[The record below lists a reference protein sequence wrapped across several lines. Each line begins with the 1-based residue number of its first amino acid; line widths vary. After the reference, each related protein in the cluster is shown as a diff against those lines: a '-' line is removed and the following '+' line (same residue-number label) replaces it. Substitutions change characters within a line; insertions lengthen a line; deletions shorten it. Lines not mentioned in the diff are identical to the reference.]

1 MKKIIKLSAV
11 AISMLLFAGCAAPEI
26 KLDQNGGEITAVK
39 TNYSQA
45 LKNVN
50 SMIAVFNRRPIH
62 VYIKNIKDSTA
73 SGGKLPKDIST
84 IVKSSFNSI
93 GENVVTMAS
102 INTKKLPKGQ
112 VYLINGAITEFDLIE
127 ASGSGLDAAAQAT
140 YHGQKGTMDGGM
152 DRQSKI
158 TKLAI
163 TFNPADIKTGNFVP
177 RSSTKNKITIN
188 QKSSGNEFAFSIL
201 GTGIGV
207 DNALTKAQG
216 VHSSITILIELS
228 VVEVLGRLT
237 NYPYWLLTGGKVNSD
252 IVSHL
257 SSRFLRDTLGR
268 KIQKVS
274 YLLSLSG
281 ANVKVTSMM
290 NPELKQA
297 IIKYKSTHGMP
308 ANEII
313 DSNLYMSL
321 IGAS

>member
-1 MKKIIKLSAV
+1 
-11 AISMLLFAGCAAPEI
+11 
-26 KLDQNGGEITAVK
+26 
-39 TNYSQA
+39 
-45 LKNVN
+45 
-50 SMIAVFNRRPIH
+50 MIAVFNGKPIH
-62 VYIKNIKDSTA
+62 VYIKKITDNTA

-84 IVKSSFNSI
+84 TVKSSFNSI
-93 GENVVTMAS
+93 GGNVITMAS
-102 INTKKLPKGQ
+102 INTKKLPKGA

-127 ASGSGLDAAAQAT
+127 ASGSGMDAAAQAT
-140 YHGQKGTMDGGM
+140 YNNQKGTMDGGM
-152 DRQSKI
+152 GKESKI

-188 QKSSGNEFAFSIL
+188 QKSSGNEFSFAIL

-207 DNALTKAQG
+207 DHALTKAQG

-237 NYPYWLLTGGKVNSD
+237 KYPYWILTGGKVNSD

-257 SSRFLRDTLGR
+257 SSRFLRDPLNK

-274 YLLSLSG
+274 YLLSLNG
-281 ANVKVTSMM
+281 ANIGVTSMM
-290 NPELKQA
+290 NAELKQA
-297 IIKYKSTHGMP
+297 IIKYKSTHGMR
-308 ANEII
+308 ADDTI
-313 DSNLYMSL
+313 SRKLYMSL